1 MHGFRQY
8 GHYYGAERVA
18 GAAQV
23 VHQDGV
29 AVHRDAAVEVGV
41 VELEHQSVA
50 ALNGHAHVKQRVAAH
65 LHRRHYAA
73 ALFQL
78 LLAARQSER
87 GHERERKEHECYSSH
102 LITLF

>member
-8 GHYYGAERVA
+8 GHYYGAQRVA
-18 GAAQV
+18 RAAQV
-23 VHQDGV
+23 VHQHGV
-29 AVHRDAAVEVGV
+29 PVHRDAAVEVRV
-41 VELEHQSVA
+41 VELEHQRVA
-50 ALNGHAHVKQRVAAH
+50 ALHGNAHIKKRVAAH
-65 LHRRHYAA
+65 LHRRDYAT

-78 LLAARQSER
+78 LLAARQCER

>member
-8 GHYYGAERVA
+8 GHYYGAECVAVAFQVVYYHRVA
-18 GAAQV
+18 LHCHTV
-23 VHQDGV
+23 
-29 AVHRDAAVEVGV
+29 VEVS
-41 VELEHQSVA
+41 L
-50 ALNGHAHVKQRVAAH
+50 VKFEEQRVAFANAYTH
-65 LHRRHYAA
+65 VKKRVVAYLHRRDQSA

-78 LLAARQSER
+78 LLAARQCER